1 MKNKLRIER
10 SKLQI
15 TQADLAAAIG
25 VSRQSIHAI
34 ESGKYIPST
43 LLALKLSR
51 YFSCKVEDLF
61 ELEETD

>member
-43 LLALKLSR
+43 LLAIKLAR
-51 YFSCKVEDLF
+51 YFVCKVEDLF
-61 ELEETD
+61 ELEEND

>member
-43 LLALKLSR
+43 LLALKLSKH
-51 YFSCKVEDLF
+51 FSCKVEDLF